1 MKTRYF
7 ILLLLGSS
15 LLLSCEKMGLLGSS
29 SYVDT
34 GGVAKYGCD
43 CLEVTGKISKSAYN
57 EGLYPTEYGIVYSP
71 DRNSLNVGDDGS
83 FTEKE
88 SNTYGALTDFQI
100 KIWGLIPNRTYYYRA
115 YIYIGGIYYYG
126 PARSAKTKDLKFSN
140 VNVEYQY
147 LRKYVSSHGNGYRS
161 YTYHFSC
168 DLSESL
174 DYQSSLPLVYNGV
187 ESDQFKHDW
196 ILTSKGKKVDDDFEI
211 HIDEW
216 EYTYDSNSKTYSTK
230 GMVINISAY
239 FNDRFNEKALVPVYS
254 FPVVLPE

>member
-1 MKTRYF
+1 MKTRNF

-126 PARSAKTKDLKFSN
+126 PAKSAKTKDLKFSN
-140 VNVEYQY
+140 VNVEYQR
-147 LRKYVSSHGNGYRS
+147 LRY
-161 YTYHFSC
+161 YTASGQRTFIYHFSC
-168 DLSESL
+168 DLSETVSAYFFHL
-174 DYQSSLPLVYNGV
+174 DYHGAG
-187 ESDQFKHDW
+187 SDLRTLDDF
-196 ILTSKGKKVDDDFEI
+196 LYLKGNKVNDDFEI
-211 HIDEW
+211 YFTKSD
-216 EYTYDSNSKTYSTK
+216 YTYDSNSKTFSTK
-230 GMVINISAY
+230 GMLVNISACLQ
-239 FNDRFNEKALVPVYS
+239 DRFNENASVPVYS
-254 FPVVLPE
+254 FSVVLPE